1 MALLRISL
9 SYRNKSTILAGY
21 RIVLFLSLSLRCLR
35 GNAQDSLGIPRDTLG
50 VHLEAMAEL
59 RPHALNL
66 STFYN
71 PAQLLQGRVA
81 GLAVTRPGGD
91 PNASFRLR
99 LRGISSITASAE
111 PLVVVDGVPGV
122 PLETIDPN
130 DIASIRVLKDVAS
143 SAAYG
148 MRGGSGVLEIT
159 TKRGQ
164 EGKPQ
169 TYWHG
174 AGAVEAIARTI
185 PVLSAQGYRLLPGA
199 VDFGGDTDWLGL
211 VTQKGYSNVQHVGLS
226 GGNAQTQYRTTLT
239 LRDVGGIVPRSGFQG
254 LGGRLHLVQQ
264 GFRERLSLSLHL
276 AASSKNM
283 SLADP
288 NVFRYA
294 FIANPTM
301 PVYDGR
307 SSGVPYGGYAQR
319 DVFDSYNPLALLDQN
334 QQEGRESSL
343 FLSLRSELRL
353 IGQLSGVI
361 QYSRQQYRAF
371 QGTYSQKTSKYGGG
385 RDRNG
390 LASVSDSEAGSDF
403 LDAHLK
409 WEGRTEKASYAV
421 FSGYTAQI
429 SGEGGSFISGGDFL
443 TDAFAYHNLAAA
455 LDFARGRG
463 SVSSFKE
470 SHGLAAF
477 YARANLRFRQ
487 IYLDANVR
495 YEGASRLGD
504 ADKWGF
510 FPSLGARYALSEAFA
525 IRASWGIAGNQ
536 PGSSYT
542 SLQRY
547 GTQGQFF
554 FNGAYVPTYAAIAN
568 ANPHLTYE
576 KTHEWT
582 VGLDLGLLRDRLQ
595 GSIDYYVR
603 RGRDLILQIYDPLP
617 PNLAAYTWANAA
629 SLQNKGVELTLN
641 ASLFQHTHSSW
652 QLGAVL
658 ATVRTE
664 LVELGAGSTQP
675 FQLDLG
681 GPGQCCAEPMRFQT
695 GEPLG
700 QLWGPVLNRILES
713 GEPVFEDLNRDGKY
727 CDCEE
732 DKKAIGSGLPRLSAG
747 FENRLTIGVFDLHLF
762 LRGVFGHDLLNTYR
776 LFYENSE
783 PYVAANYNVVTT
795 KYYRPETR
803 QTRLNHTHIEHADFL
818 KLEYVALGYR
828 VKLREKSPFKQL
840 RAYLSGQNLL
850 WFTGYTGIDP
860 EVRYPGT
867 EAGNR
872 LYPGIERRAL
882 YPPTRTFSLGIQT
895 IF

>member
-1 MALLRISL
+1 MH
-9 SYRNKSTILAGY
+9 TLARLY
-21 RIVLFLSLSLRCLR
+21 PAIWFLCLSLSCLR
-35 GNAQDSLGIPRDTLG
+35 GNAQDSLRIPALRASDSSGI
-50 VHLEAMAEL
+50 HLVAMAEL
-59 RPHALNL
+59 QSHALNL
-66 STFYN
+66 STFPH

-81 GLAVTRPGGD
+81 GLAVARPGGD

-99 LRGISSITASAE
+99 LRGVSSITASAE

-130 DIASIRVLKDVAS
+130 DIASIRVLKDVAG

-185 PVLSAQGYRLLPGA
+185 PVLPASVYRQLPGA

-211 VTQKGYSNVQHVGLS
+211 VTQKGYSNIQHVGLS
-226 GGNAQTQYRTTLT
+226 GGNAQTQYRTALI
-239 LRDVGGIVPRSGFQG
+239 LRDVHGVVPHSGFQG
-254 LGGRLHLVQQ
+254 LAGRLHLVQR

-276 AASSKNM
+276 AASSKNVA
-283 SLADP
+283 LADP

-301 PVYDGR
+301 PVYDAR

-319 DVFDSYNPLALLDQN
+319 DVFDSYNPLALLKQN
-334 QQEGRESSL
+334 QREGRESSL

-361 QYSRQQYRAF
+361 QYGRQQYGFF

-385 RDRNG
+385 RERNG

-421 FSGYTAQI
+421 YGGYTAQVFGE
-429 SGEGGSFISGGDFL
+429 SGSAMSGGDFL
-443 TDAFAYHNLAAA
+443 TDAFSYHNVAAA

-463 SVSSFKE
+463 SVSSFRE
-470 SHGLAAF
+470 SHSLAAF
-477 YARANLRFRQ
+477 YTRANLRFRQ

-504 ADKWGF
+504 TDKWGF
-510 FPSLGARYALSEAFA
+510 FPSLGARYALSKAFSL
-525 IRASWGIAGNQ
+525 RASWGIAGNQ

-547 GTQGQFF
+547 GPQGHFF
-554 FNGAYVPTYAAIAN
+554 FNGAYTPVYTAISN
-568 ANPHLTYE
+568 ANPHLAYE
-576 KTHEWT
+576 KTREWT
-582 VGLDLGLLRDRLQ
+582 VGLDVGLLRDRFR
-595 GSIDYYVR
+595 GSIEYYVR
-603 RGRDLILQIYDPLP
+603 RSSDLILQIYDVSP
-617 PNLAAYTWANAA
+617 PNQAANTWANTAT
-629 SLQNKGVELTLN
+629 LQNKGVELTLN

-658 ATVRTE
+658 ATVQTE
-664 LVELGAGSTQP
+664 LVELGAAGTQP

-681 GPGQCCAEPMRFQT
+681 GPGQCCAEPMRFQI
-695 GEPLG
+695 GEPFG
-700 QLWGPVLNRILES
+700 QLWGPVLNRVLES
-713 GEPVFEDLNRDGKY
+713 GQPIFEDLDGDGQY
-727 CDCEE
+727 CDCEA
-732 DKKAIGSGLPRLSAG
+732 DKKAIGSGLPRLSTG
-747 FENRLTIGVFDLHLF
+747 FENRLTIGAFDLHLF

-783 PYVAANYNVVTT
+783 PYVIANYNVVAT

-803 QTRLNHTHIEHADFL
+803 QTPLNQTHIEHADFV
-818 KLEYVALGYR
+818 KLEYLALGYR
-828 VKLREKSPFKQL
+828 LKLREKSPFEQI
-840 RAYLSGQNLL
+840 RAYLSGQNAL
-850 WFTGYTGIDP
+850 WVTGYTGMDP

-867 EAGNR
+867 EARNR

-882 YPPTRTFSLGIQT
+882 FPPTRTVSLGVQAV
-895 IF
+895 F

>member
-1 MALLRISL
+1 MRMNTLVRPYL
-9 SYRNKSTILAGY
+9 
-21 RIVLFLSLSLRCLR
+21 IVLFLFLSLSCLW
-35 GNAQDSLGIPRDTLG
+35 GNAQDSLRISALQVSDSSGIRL
-50 VHLEAMAEL
+50 VAMAEL
-59 RPHALNL
+59 QPHPLNL

-81 GLAVTRPGGD
+81 GLAVARPGGD
-91 PNASFRLR
+91 PNASFSLR

-122 PLETIDPN
+122 PLHTIDPN
-130 DIASIRVLKDVAS
+130 DIASIKVLKDIAS

-159 TKRGQ
+159 TKSGQ

-185 PVLSAQGYRLLPGA
+185 PVLPASVYRQLPGA

-211 VTQKGYSNVQHVGLS
+211 VTQKGYSNMQHVGLS
-226 GGNAQTQYRTTLT
+226 GGNAQTQYRTALT
-239 LRDVGGIVPRSGFQG
+239 LRDVHGIVPHSGFQG
-254 LGGRLHLVQQ
+254 LGGRLHLVQR
-264 GFRERLSLSLHL
+264 GFRDRLRLSLYL

-283 SLADP
+283 SLANP

-301 PVYDGR
+301 PVYDTH

-319 DVFDSYNPLALLDQN
+319 DVFDSYNPLALLNQN
-334 QQEGRESSL
+334 QREGRESSL
-343 FLSLRSELRL
+343 FLSLRGELRL
-353 IGQLSGVI
+353 IGQLSGVV
-361 QYSRQQYRAF
+361 QYGRQQYGFF

-385 RDRNG
+385 RERNG
-390 LASVSDSEAGSDF
+390 LASVSDSESNSDF
-403 LDAHLK
+403 LDIYFRWQGH
-409 WEGRTEKASYAV
+409 RDKASYAV
-421 FSGYTAQI
+421 FSGYTAQV
-429 SGEGGSFISGGDFL
+429 SGERGSSVSGGDFL
-443 TDAFAYHNLAAA
+443 TDAFSYHNLAAA

-463 SVSSFKE
+463 SVSSFRE

-477 YARANLRFRQ
+477 YTRANLRFRQ
-487 IYLDANVR
+487 IYLMANAR

-510 FPSLGARYALSEAFA
+510 FPSLGARYTLSKAFA
-525 IRASWGIAGNQ
+525 LRASWGIAGNQ

-547 GTQGQFF
+547 GHQGQFF
-554 FNGAYVPTYAAIAN
+554 FNGAYTPIYTAISN

-576 KTHEWT
+576 KTREWT
-582 VGLDLGLLRDRLQ
+582 VGLDVGLFRDRFR
-595 GSIDYYVR
+595 GSIEYYVR
-603 RGRDLILQIYDPLP
+603 RSSDLILQIYDVSP
-617 PNLAAYTWANAA
+617 PNQAANTWVNTAT
-629 SLQNKGVELTLN
+629 LQNEGVELTLN
-641 ASLFQHTHSSW
+641 AFLFEHTRSSW
-652 QLGAVL
+652 QLGAVI
-658 ATVRTE
+658 ATVQTE
-664 LVELGAGSTQP
+664 LVELGAAGAQP

-681 GPGQCCAEPMRFQT
+681 GPGQCCAEPMRFQK
-695 GEPLG
+695 GELLG
-700 QLWGPVLNRILES
+700 QLWGPVLSRVLES
-713 GEPVFEDLNRDGKY
+713 GQPVFEDLDGDGQY
-727 CDCEE
+727 CDCEA
-732 DKKAIGSGLPRLSAG
+732 DKKAIGSGLPRLSVG
-747 FENRLTIGVFDLHLF
+747 LENRLVMGAFDLHLF

-776 LFYENSE
+776 LFYEHSE
-783 PYVAANYNVVTT
+783 PYVVANYNVVAT

-803 QTRLNHTHIEHADFL
+803 QAPLNQTHIEHADFV
-818 KLEYVALGYR
+818 KLEYFALGYR
-828 VKLREKSPFKQL
+828 FRMGEKSPFEQI

-850 WFTGYTGIDP
+850 WFTGYTGMDP

-882 YPPTRTFSLGIQT
+882 YPPTRTFSLGVQAV
-895 IF
+895 F